1 MSDKLELFNRI
12 EETVEG
18 YEDDYENIQRLLP
31 DLRKSRMMQERFDI
45 FALQEHLKNGNFV
58 ATHIERDNTTE
69 SVFVADD
76 IQAFILNYD
85 AYGDYLDGSSIGI
98 TTTGG
103 LKSFAHVDLLPH
115 SSGSVVITSNP
126 TMWRD
131 KAIGFLATIGIKTI
145 VEGGVEQK
153 WIVKMPSGNP
163 TMYAKPSLKIY
174 EPFNNDFPNDLI
186 KKLKEMFDNQ
196 KV

>member
-1 MSDKLELFNRI
+1 MSDKTELFNRI

-18 YEDDYENIQRLLP
+18 YEDDYENLQSLLT

-45 FALQEHLKNGNFV
+45 FALQEHLKKGDFV

-76 IQAFILNYD
+76 TQAFILNYD
-85 AYGDYLDGSSIGI
+85 AYGNYLDGSRRAF

-103 LKSFAHVDLLPH
+103 LKSFANVDLLPH
-115 SSGSVVITSNP
+115 SSGSVFITSNP

-131 KAIGFLATIGIKTI
+131 NAIGFLATIGIKTI

-153 WIVKMPSGNP
+153 WIVKLPSGNP

>member
-1 MSDKLELFNRI
+1 MSDKSELFNRI

-18 YEDDYENIQRLLP
+18 YEDDYENLQSLLT
-31 DLRKSRMMQERFDI
+31 DLRKSRMMQESFDL
-45 FALQEHLKNGNFV
+45 FALQEHLKKGDFV
-58 ATHIERDNTTE
+58 ATHIERDNFIE

-85 AYGDYLDGSSIGI
+85 SYGDYLDGSSIGI
-98 TTTGG
+98 TPTGG
-103 LKSFAHVDLLPH
+103 LKSFANVDLLPH
-115 SSGSVVITSNP
+115 SSRSVVITSNP

-153 WIVKMPSGNP
+153 WIVKLPSGNP
-163 TMYAKPSLKIY
+163 KMYAKPSLKIY
-174 EPFNNDFPNDLI
+174 EPFNNEFPNDLI